1 MRENTTDAIRARF
14 AQCARPTKGRN
25 DGTRAPSD
33 AVEASLSR
41 VPHPCGGSGRRRLTD
56 SKQMTVKVLLRPVP
70 HLDRRPA
77 QHAILIG
84 IGAALAFGAAVG
96 IAWAAGFGSVLHE
109 LRHFDP
115 IWLPVAFGM
124 EIAAYVGYVVAYRE
138 IARVEGGPRL
148 GLGRAGAMVAAGF
161 GAFVIRGGF
170 VVDRQA
176 LQAAG
181 LDPSEARARVLGLG
195 ALEYAILAPAAALAA
210 VILLARGSTHPS
222 LGFTLPWV
230 IAVPLGFA
238 AAFAA
243 LTRRHR
249 VGEEGR
255 WRSGLRQAL
264 DAVNMLKKLA
274 AQGAEYGGAFFGTT
288 LYWVGDVGCLWASL
302 RAFHDSPDLAALVI
316 GYATGYAL
324 TRRTLPL
331 GGAGTV
337 EAVRSFALAWTGIPL
352 AKAVL
357 AGCAYRLF
365 NLWLPLVPAAIG
377 LRHLKRWRELTAQNT
392 LKRS

>member
-1 MRENTTDAIRARF
+1 
-14 AQCARPTKGRN
+14 
-25 DGTRAPSD
+25 
-33 AVEASLSR
+33 
-41 VPHPCGGSGRRRLTD
+41 LTD
-56 SKQMTVKVLLRPVP
+56 SKQMTLKVLLRPVP
-70 HLDRRPA
+70 HLDRHPA

-138 IARVEGGPRL
+138 IARVEGAARL
-148 GLGRAGAMVAAGF
+148 GLGRAGAIVAAGF
-161 GAFVIRGGF
+161 GAFVLRGGF

-176 LQAAG
+176 LETAG
-181 LDPSEARARVLGLG
+181 LDPREARVRVLGLG
-195 ALEYAILAPAAALAA
+195 ALEYAVLAPAAALAA
-210 VILLARGSTHPS
+210 VVLLARGSTHPS
-222 LGFTLPWV
+222 LGFTLPWA
-230 IAVPLGFA
+230 IAVPLGFV

-243 LTRRHR
+243 LARRHR
-249 VGEEGR
+249 VRDDGG
-255 WRSGLRQAL
+255 WRAVLRNAL
-264 DAVNMLKKLA
+264 DAVYMLKNLA
-274 AQGAEYGGAFFGTT
+274 SQGAEHGGAFVGTT

-302 RAFHDSPDLAALVI
+302 RAFHDSPDIAALVI

-331 GGAGTV
+331 GGAGSV
-337 EAVRSFALAWTGIPL
+337 EALVSFALAWTGIPL

-357 AGCAYRLF
+357 AVCAYRIF
-365 NLWLPLVPAAIG
+365 NLWLPLLPAAIG
-377 LRHLKRWRELTAQNT
+377 LRHLKRWRDVAAE
-392 LKRS
+392 S